1 MNLFLLVWFLRL
13 CGTLGARGD
22 GGGRSGQDGFS
33 TLFNPAIPW
42 IPNHTMYTKPYHGYQ
57 TIPCIPNH
65 TMDTKLYH
73 GYQTIPWMP
82 NQTMT
87 KHTLSSVPNY
97 TTDTKPYDSIFYITH
112 QTISHHQLCTL
123 LHNVPVPLPTLP
135 CNATYSEAATTLY
148 IEVRML
154 ELSCQMLHNVAPQWL
169 RFSGLSKR
177 PPHPQALLCRWPFC
191 MVSNNTELH
200 IIWLCA
206 KDVKM
211 SLLLIMTFIPT
222 R

>member
-42 IPNHTMYTKPYHGYQ
+42 
-57 TIPCIPNH
+57 IPNH

-97 TTDTKPYDSIFYITH
+97 TTDTKPYDSIFYIPH
-112 QTISHHQLCTL
+112 QTISHKQLCTL
-123 LHNVPVPLPTLP
+123 LYNVPVPLPTLP

-177 PPHPQALLCRWPFC
+177 PPHPQALLCR
-191 MVSNNTELH
+191 
-200 IIWLCA
+200 
-206 KDVKM
+206 
-211 SLLLIMTFIPT
+211 
-222 R
+222 

>member
-1 MNLFLLVWFLRL
+1 MKLFLLVWFLRL

-42 IPNHTMYTKPYHGYQ
+42 
-57 TIPCIPNH
+57 IPNH

-97 TTDTKPYDSIFYITH
+97 TTDTKPYDSIFYIPH
-112 QTISHHQLCTL
+112 QTISHKQLCTL

-206 KDVKM
+206 KDVKI